1 MQFDYIIVGA
11 GSAGCVL
18 ANRLSE
24 NPNHRV
30 CLLEAGPADNSLFIR
45 LPAGIIL
52 MMRSN
57 ARNWRYYTVPQK
69 ALNNR
74 QVYIPRGKTLGGS
87 SSVNAMCYT
96 RGHPWDYDHWESL
109 GNKGWS
115 YRDVLPLFKRSEHYE
130 DGENEFHGTHGK
142 LNVAS
147 LRYVHPVSR
156 AFIDAGVQAGHPAS
170 DDFNNDVQ
178 EGVGLYKVTQ
188 KGGERCSVAHAY
200 LHPVMERPNLTVMT
214 GALVNRV
221 LFDGKK
227 AIGVE
232 IEHQGQI
239 RTLRADAEVILS
251 GGSINSPQLLKLSG
265 VGPAA
270 ELAEHNIPLVHDLP
284 GVGENLQD
292 HPDALVVHKSLR
304 NDTLSLS
311 PGALLKS
318 ILQAWNFFYFRNGQ
332 LTSNVAEAGGFIKS
346 GPEQEIP
353 DLQLH
358 LTSARLDNHGLD
370 PSFMLGY
377 GFSGH
382 VCILRP
388 KSRGNIT
395 LRDANPRSPALIDPH
410 FLEHPDDMEAMV
422 RGVKSMRQIMQ
433 QDALTPWRGDEIFP
447 GNQVQSDEQIRD
459 FLRRKCDNI
468 YHPVGTCKMGNDDM
482 AVVDSELKVHGIEGL
497 RVIDASIMPTLI
509 GGNTNAPTVMIA
521 EKGADAIL
529 GN

>member
-24 NPNHRV
+24 NPNNRV

-45 LPAGIIL
+45 IPAGIIL

-57 ARNWRYYTVPQK
+57 ARNWR
-69 ALNNR
+69 LNNR
-74 QVYIPRGKTLGGS
+74 QIYIPRGKTLGGS
-87 SSVNAMCYT
+87 SAVNAMCYT
-96 RGHPWDYDHWESL
+96 RGHKWDYDHWASL
-109 GNKGWS
+109 GNDGWS
-115 YRDVLPLFKRSEHYE
+115 FDDVLPVFKRCEHYE
-130 DGENEFHGTHGK
+130 PGESEFHGTHGK
-142 LNVAS
+142 LNIAD
-147 LRYVHPVSR
+147 LRFTHPVSS
-156 AFIDAGVQAGHPAS
+156 AFIEAGVQAGHPAT

-178 EGVGLYKVTQ
+178 EGVGMYKVNQ
-188 KGGERCSVAHAY
+188 KDGERCGVSRAY
-200 LHPVMERPNLTVMT
+200 LHPVMDRPNLTIMT
-214 GALVNRV
+214 DALVNRV
-221 LFDGKK
+221 LFEGKR

-232 IEHQGQI
+232 VEHKGQI
-239 RTLRADAEVILS
+239 RTLKTDNEVILS
-251 GGSINSPQLLKLSG
+251 GGAINSPQILKLSG

-304 NDTLSLS
+304 KDTLSLA
-311 PGALLKS
+311 PGALLTTGLKGF
-318 ILQAWNFFYFRNGQ
+318 IDFFYRRTGQ

-358 LTSARLDNHGLD
+358 LTAAKLDNHGLNLLF
-370 PSFMLGY
+370 SMGY
-377 GFSGH
+377 GYSGH

-395 LRDANPRSPALIDPH
+395 LRDANPRSPALIDPR
-410 FLEHPDDMEAMV
+410 FLEHPDDMEGMV
-422 RGVKSMRQIMQ
+422 RGVKAMRKIMA
-433 QDALTPWRGDEIFP
+433 QDALNDWRGDEIFP
-447 GNQVQSDEQIRD
+447 GNEVESDEDIRH
-459 FLRRKCDNI
+459 FLRQKCE
-468 YHPVGTCKMGNDDM
+468 MGSDDM
-482 AVVDSELKVHGIEGL
+482 AVVDSQLRVHGLEGL

-529 GN
+529 GE